1 MKRRILL
8 VDDSVTTLQLE
19 RTLLENAGFEVKTAS
34 DGEQALAI
42 LESDERFDALV
53 SDIEMPR
60 LDGLSLSS
68 RVRRRAATSGLPIV
82 LVTGLAQDEQRQRA
96 LEIGV
101 NAYIVK
107 GRFDEDELVG
117 ILEQLT

>member
-1 MKRRILL
+1 
-8 VDDSVTTLQLE
+8 
-19 RTLLENAGFEVKTAS
+19 
-34 DGEQALAI
+34 
-42 LESDERFDALV
+42 
-53 SDIEMPR
+53 
-60 LDGLSLSS
+60 
-68 RVRRRAATSGLPIV
+68 VRRRPDTIALPIV

-96 LEIGV
+96 LDVGV